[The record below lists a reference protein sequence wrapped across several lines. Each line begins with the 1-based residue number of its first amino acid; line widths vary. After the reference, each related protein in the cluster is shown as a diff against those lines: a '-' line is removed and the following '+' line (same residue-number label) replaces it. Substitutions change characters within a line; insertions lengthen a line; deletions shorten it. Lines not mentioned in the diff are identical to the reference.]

1 MGRGD
6 EQGGKGGRGGSQVGE
21 LAEAARP
28 RPRGGG
34 QAGLRL
40 PPAPLSPFPPI
51 SAMSEKVRPLSS
63 PKGAET
69 RSSTPQWTEPGCPS
83 RGLSRAPRP
92 ACSSRQDRS
101 RPASGPL
108 QVPPGQESRGVA
120 PANEARAWA
129 AAQAPRAR
137 RPPSC
142 FPGQETPCVL
152 HHVFSANR
160 STWGP
165 SHRRVCPVKPSRG
178 LFLPLPPRPVP
189 MLKTQL
195 EGDRSGTWPED
206 TAACFHQGQR
216 HLRGGDTGAWAETG
230 HCGSRLISEPSAQ
243 QT

>member
-1 MGRGD
+1 MTRTGGKRGFGAPRSLPSRAPHETGPRRHPWTPRRLVASAQETCVGRGD
-6 EQGGKGGRGGSQVGE
+6 ERGGKGGRGGPRSGSWQ
-21 LAEAARP
+21 RP
-28 RPRGGG
+28 PGPGPGGGG

-40 PPAPLSPFPPI
+40 PPAPLSPLPPI

-69 RSSTPQWTEPGCPS
+69 RSSTSRRTEPGCPS

-142 FPGQETPCVL
+142 VPRQETPCVL
-152 HHVFSANR
+152 HHVLCKPEHVGTFSQTRVSRQTR
-160 STWGP
+160 SW
-165 SHRRVCPVKPSRG
+165 PVSS
-178 LFLPLPPRPVP
+178 LF
-189 MLKTQL
+189 
-195 EGDRSGTWPED
+195 
-206 TAACFHQGQR
+206 
-216 HLRGGDTGAWAETG
+216 HLVQSP
-230 HCGSRLISEPSAQ
+230 C
-243 QT
+243 

>member
-1 MGRGD
+1 MS
-6 EQGGKGGRGGSQVGE
+6 EGGRVVGGSPRSGSWQ
-21 LAEAARP
+21 RP
-28 RPRGGG
+28 PGPGPGGGG

-40 PPAPLSPFPPI
+40 PPAPLSPLPPI

-69 RSSTPQWTEPGCPS
+69 RSSTPQWTKPGCPS

-142 FPGQETPCVL
+142 VPRQETPCVL
-152 HHVFSANR
+152 HHVLCKPEHVGTFSQTRVSRQTR
-160 STWGP
+160 SWPVSSP
-165 SHRRVCPVKPSRG
+165 STSSSPHAKN
-178 LFLPLPPRPVP
+178 
-189 MLKTQL
+189 
-195 EGDRSGTWPED
+195 
-206 TAACFHQGQR
+206 AAGR
-216 HLRGGDTGAWAETG
+216 
-230 HCGSRLISEPSAQ
+230 
-243 QT
+243 

>member
-6 EQGGKGGRGGSQVGE
+6 ERGGKGGRGESQVGE
-21 LAEAARP
+21 LAEATRP

-40 PPAPLSPFPPI
+40 PPAPLSPLPPI

-142 FPGQETPCVL
+142 VPHQETPCVL
-152 HHVFSANR
+152 HHVLCKPEHVGTFSQTRVSRQTR
-160 STWGP
+160 SW
-165 SHRRVCPVKPSRG
+165 PVSS
-178 LFLPLPPRPVP
+178 LF
-189 MLKTQL
+189 
-195 EGDRSGTWPED
+195 
-206 TAACFHQGQR
+206 
-216 HLRGGDTGAWAETG
+216 HLVQSP
-230 HCGSRLISEPSAQ
+230 C
-243 QT
+243 

>member
-1 MGRGD
+1 MA
-6 EQGGKGGRGGSQVGE
+6 GGGPRSGSWQ
-21 LAEAARP
+21 RP
-28 RPRGGG
+28 PGPGPGGGG

-40 PPAPLSPFPPI
+40 PPAPLSPLPPI

-69 RSSTPQWTEPGCPS
+69 RSSTPRRTEPGCPS

-142 FPGQETPCVL
+142 VPRQETPCVL

-195 EGDRSGTWPED
+195 EGDRSGTRPED
-206 TAACFHQGQR
+206 TAACFHQGQC
-216 HLRGGDTGAWAETG
+216 HLRGGGTPGPGQRPDIVAAG
-230 HCGSRLISEPSAQ
+230 
-243 QT
+243 